1 MYPQIIS
8 IRVCGARIDTR
19 LREGKKGKAAPRY
32 LASGGVCSPER
43 YENRRGWFMVIR
55 WFRSIVPVALVL
67 ALVVAVAGCGGGGGG
82 EGGGG
87 GGETETITV
96 ASDIAYPPFEST
108 KNGKSVGFDID
119 LMREIGKR
127 AGFKPEFQ
135 NVTFD
140 GIIPG
145 LGNNLYDAAISAM
158 TITEEREQQIDFS
171 DPYFNAD
178 QSLLVL
184 SDSDIKSTEDLA
196 DATVGVQIGTTGAM
210 KAEEFQS
217 EGTVGEVRT
226 FDTVEDAFAA
236 LENGQ
241 VDAVINDLPVSQDRA
256 NQSDGRL
263 EVVETIPTG
272 EQYGI
277 AFPKDSELVDPVNE
291 ALAEIKEDG
300 TYKKIYKE
308 WIGRAPEEIP

>member
-1 MYPQIIS
+1 
-8 IRVCGARIDTR
+8 
-19 LREGKKGKAAPRY
+19 
-32 LASGGVCSPER
+32 
-43 YENRRGWFMVIR
+43 MVIR
-55 WFRSIVPVALVL
+55 WFNNIIPAALIL
-67 ALVVAVAGCGGGGGG
+67 ALVVALAGCGGGGGGG

-87 GGETETITV
+87 GGKNETITV
-96 ASDIAYPPFEST
+96 ASDIAYPPFEFT
-108 KNGKSVGFDID
+108 QNGKTVGFDID
-119 LMREIGKR
+119 LMREIGKQ
-127 AGFKPEFQ
+127 AGFTPEFQ

-145 LGNNLYDAAISAM
+145 LGNNLYDASISAM

-178 QSLLVL
+178 QSLLVR
-184 SDSDIKSTEDLA
+184 SDSGIKSTEDLA
-196 DATVGVQIGTTGAM
+196 DATVGVQLGTTGAAQ
-210 KAEEFQS
+210 AEEFQS

-226 FDTVEDAFAA
+226 FDTIEDAFAA

-256 NQSDGRL
+256 NQSDERL
-263 EVVETIPTG
+263 KIVETMPTG

-300 TYKKIYKE
+300 TYEKIYKK
-308 WIGRAPEEIP
+308 WIGRAPEDIP